1 MYFGQEED
9 GQAASG
15 GSKDCVDDGQRHDSS
30 VPWARDRCLGSSVE
44 RKEAENEDE
53 AAKTGQRHRVARHVD
68 GLPLLAEPAPPRP
81 HEVAAHDGAAGAKEV
96 DDARPGEVEVVARA
110 PLIGY
115 LLSSAGSKSQPSL
128 SAPARPI
135 MSFLVGVPFAFCG
148 FELDL
153 TDLPGPVRHRGVDPA
168 SDNDAEDKHS
178 EILNGA
184 QFVERLKKWKC
195 I

>member
-1 MYFGQEED
+1 M
-9 GQAASG
+9 
-15 GSKDCVDDGQRHDSS
+15 
-30 VPWARDRCLGSSVE
+30 
-44 RKEAENEDE
+44 
-53 AAKTGQRHRVARHVD
+53 TRHVD

-110 PLIGY
+110 LLVGY
-115 LLSSAGSKSQPSL
+115 LLSTAGGKTQPSL
-128 SAPARPI
+128 SAPAKPI
-135 MSFLVGVPFAFCG
+135 MSFLVGVPLAFCG

-153 TDLPGPVRHRGVDPA
+153 TDSPGPVRDRGVDPA
-168 SDNDAEDKHS
+168 SDDDAEDKHS

-184 QFVERLKKWKC
+184 HFVERLKKWKY